1 MAVPRSTKAFDTRLT
16 YAQIDRLLKPVAK
29 NRLEGKNGLTYV
41 PQQEVRAELTRVFGP
56 GNWDSQVH
64 DVTLLYDREIHAGDH
79 GFPKSPK
86 GDTYYIVGYRLAC
99 TLRVRSYDGQEIAT
113 FTEYHAEENAPLP
126 NRGEAHAF
134 ALTSAESYA
143 LRRAAIGLGDA
154 FGLHLYNKGSVE
166 PLIGWT
172 MVQGEVFPEE
182 HKAAR
187 EQADAF
193 VNAASARVSGAFK
206 KPGQTSREPATTPPD
221 TEQGED
227 WGDVPNAGT
236 DSGN

>member
-1 MAVPRSTKAFDTRLT
+1 MSIPRTTKDFDYPLT
-16 YAQIDRLLKPVAK
+16 YAQIDRLLQPVAA

-56 GNWDSQVH
+56 GNWDSAVH
-64 DVTLLYDREIHAGDH
+64 DVTLLYDRELHQGDT
-79 GFPKSPK
+79 GFPKNPK

-99 TLRVRSYDGQEIAT
+99 TLRVRAYDGREVAT

-154 FGLHLYNKGSVE
+154 FGLHLYAKGSTE
-166 PLIGWT
+166 PLIRWT
-172 MVQGEVFPEE
+172 LAQGEVYPDE
-182 HKAAR
+182 HLAAR
-187 EQADAF
+187 RHAE
-193 VNAASARVSGAFK
+193 AAQSAAAAKVGTAFK
-206 KPGQTSREPATTPPD
+206 KPGQTTREPATAQPD
-221 TEQGED
+221 REQGED
-227 WGDVPNAGT
+227 WGVSEESA
-236 DSGN
+236 SGS